1 MLLRP
6 SLFQMIKIMDSSI
19 AEGLT
24 ALVEEAEKEDTKS
37 FELPAMFYLQAPLT
51 ITKET

>member
-6 SLFQMIKIMDSSI
+6 SLFQITKMRDSSI
-19 AEGLT
+19 AEELA

-37 FELPAMFYLQAPLT
+37 VELPAMF
-51 ITKET
+51 